1 MAHCRDYG
9 NFTLPYL
16 RKMRGQAR
24 AAATTTAT
32 REPTTGATCG
42 NYTTCEQ
49 TVPPVATGPVDNRP
63 TNLVSWLQGDTRKH
77 EPAPANTDVGSVPV
91 NTEVGLVPNNTGVG
105 SVRGVTMVKVN
116 TQSCGRQVCTC
127 L

>member
-1 MAHCRDYG
+1 MAHCRNYG

-16 RKMRGQAR
+16 RKTRGQAR
-24 AAATTTAT
+24 AATTAPAIG
-32 REPTTGATCG
+32 EPTTGTACG
-42 NYTTCEQ
+42 NCTTCEQ

-77 EPAPANTDVGSVPV
+77 EHTPDNTDVGSVPI
-91 NTEVGLVPNNTGVG
+91 NTEVGSMPYNTGVG
-105 SVRGVTMVKVN
+105 SVLGVTMVKVN

-127 L
+127 P